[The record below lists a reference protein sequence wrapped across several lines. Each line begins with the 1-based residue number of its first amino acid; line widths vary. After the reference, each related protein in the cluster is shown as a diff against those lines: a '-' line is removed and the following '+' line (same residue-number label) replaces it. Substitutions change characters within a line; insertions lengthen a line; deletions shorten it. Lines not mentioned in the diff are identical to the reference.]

1 MTPFFPQPT
10 HYTARRT
17 KRAAG
22 IKQTIKEFSI
32 GIHG

>member
-1 MTPFFPQPT
+1 MSAFFSHPT

-22 IKQTIKEFSI
+22 INQTIKEFPI
-32 GIHG
+32 GIQG